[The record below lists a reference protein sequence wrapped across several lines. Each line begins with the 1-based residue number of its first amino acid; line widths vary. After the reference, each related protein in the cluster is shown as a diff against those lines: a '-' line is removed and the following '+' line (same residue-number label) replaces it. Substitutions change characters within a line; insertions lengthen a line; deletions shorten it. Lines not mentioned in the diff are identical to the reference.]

1 MGQKFTNIARATLA
15 SGIDESATEI
25 TISTGAGT
33 RFPVAN
39 TGLETVSPSADWYKV
54 VFQDVSGQFE
64 IAYVRTHASDADVM
78 SNIVRGQ
85 EGTTAQAWGV
95 GTIVGL
101 RLTAA
106 DIEYSLNAAA
116 TLAEQVENL
125 TDQVALVVSGNA
137 VPPGIIA
144 SWPAASAPEGWFVRN
159 GQAVS
164 RTENPGLFALLGTT
178 HGAGD
183 GSTTFNL
190 PDDVT
195 GNRYVRAAGGSLP
208 VGTLQDDQ
216 NKSHSHTGGTNSTG
230 SHNHSESRVGAIGTS
245 GSNLASGGVSISY
258 VSSVGSTTVNT
269 GSAGAHAH
277 TVSINADGGDE
288 ARPKSRAWLPI
299 IKGG

>member
-1 MGQKFTNIARATLA
+1 MGQKFTNVARATLA
-15 SGIDESATEI
+15 SGISESATEI
-25 TISTGAGT
+25 TITTGAGT

-39 TGLETVSPSADWYKV
+39 TGLEPVSPDADWYKI
-54 VFQDVSGQFE
+54 VFQDVTGQFE

-106 DIEYSLNAAA
+106 DIEYSLNAAS
-116 TLAEQVENL
+116 TLAEQVSDL
-125 TDQVALVVSGNA
+125 ADQVALIVSGNA
-137 VPPGIIA
+137 VPAGVQA
-144 SWPAASAPEGWFVRN
+144 YWPSNTAPAGWFALN

-164 RTENPGLFALLGTT
+164 RAGNPGLFALYGTT
-178 HGAGD
+178 YGAGD

-195 GNRYVRAAGGSLP
+195 NNRFWRAAGGSVP
-208 VGTLQDDQ
+208 IGTAQDDQ
-216 NKSHSHTGGTNSTG
+216 NKEHTHTGSTNSTG
-230 SHNHSESRVGAIGTS
+230 SHNHTENRVNSVGTGTYS
-245 GSNLASGGVSISY
+245 LAAGGVSLSL
-258 VSSVGSTTVNT
+258 VFQVNNGTVNT
-269 GSAGAHAH
+269 SSAGAHSH
-277 TVSINADGGDE
+277 TVTIANQGGAE

-299 IKGG
+299 VKAG